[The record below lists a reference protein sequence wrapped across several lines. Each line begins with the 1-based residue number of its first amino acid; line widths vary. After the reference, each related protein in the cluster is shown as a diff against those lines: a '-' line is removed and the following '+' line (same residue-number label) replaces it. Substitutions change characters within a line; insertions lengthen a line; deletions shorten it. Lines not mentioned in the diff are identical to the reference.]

1 MKMRNIISV
10 GLNVC
15 LLLSGYSQ
23 DSRKF
28 NIAALTGIGVS
39 AFPTHSKLYTPNGE
53 MPVYGGACYL
63 IGLKGEYIISNTLGF
78 NLVYQLTEQH
88 HELQKTITHPFSSQ
102 IVGLGNITIV
112 SHQVPILFFYKISPI
127 SMPYKHFKISTGTT
141 LNWMAG
147 ERLLPAE
154 FKSVWNVVMGLS
166 YGIQNK
172 NGRIMVLEIQHILS
186 LGKYQLQTKGVGG
199 NAKTFESYMKILSLQ
214 FQYYL
219 FRN

>member
-1 MKMRNIISV
+1 
-10 GLNVC
+10 
-15 LLLSGYSQ
+15 
-23 DSRKF
+23 
-28 NIAALTGIGVS
+28 
-39 AFPTHSKLYTPNGE
+39 
-53 MPVYGGACYL
+53 
-63 IGLKGEYIISNTLGF
+63 
-78 NLVYQLTEQH
+78 
-88 HELQKTITHPFSSQ
+88 
-102 IVGLGNITIV
+102 
-112 SHQVPILFFYKISPI
+112 
-127 SMPYKHFKISTGTT
+127 MPYKHFKISTGTT
-141 LNWMAG
+141 MNWMAG

-172 NGRIMVLEIQHILS
+172 NGRIMALEIQHILS